1 MKARR
6 ITEPFRLCVSRLVV
20 LAALLLLWAL
30 PAWADAESTAFQA
43 ASRLLQRRCSVSGCH
58 AGPDAEKGLRLEPA
72 QVYRST
78 VNVPARTDRRY
89 RLVAPGQPQLSLLY
103 LKLLPPEEGG
113 YHGPRMPLQLSS
125 LSEEE
130 RAVIRSW
137 IESFP
142 EDRWP
147 RATEEEE
154 KKSLVPARK
163 NFLDAHLINLS
174 TTDPLGGRTFEFR
187 VAHRFKGSVEDAGG
201 ENLYGLDTGAWVS
214 FGVAYGISNAWEL
227 GLRHTNF
234 QQANEVFVKY
244 VVLQQG
250 EGMPLALALR
260 TSYSNLEADGRA
272 NRNRFTG
279 QVLLS
284 RRWGEHVSVLLAP
297 IYVTNANY
305 LDDDDNGETLA
316 VAVGGEVRL
325 TRKLALVAEW
335 IGQISGVEAPY
346 QSVSLAVRM
355 STGRHAFDLLISNTE
370 AAHTDLFAPGGDVD
384 PSTDFRLGFNITRTF
399 PVGRRHF

>member
-1 MKARR
+1 MA
-6 ITEPFRLCVSRLVV
+6 V
-20 LAALLLLWAL
+20 LGLLLLLWAL

-43 ASRLLQRRCSVSGCH
+43 ASRLLGRRCSVSGCH

-89 RLVAPGQPQLSLLY
+89 RLVAPGQPQRSLLY

-125 LSEEE
+125 LNEEE
-130 RAVIRSW
+130 LAVIRAW

-142 EDRWP
+142 QDRWP
-147 RATEEEE
+147 RATEADE
-154 KKSLVPARK
+154 KSPRPAKR

-187 VAHRFKGSVEDAGG
+187 VAHRFKGSVDQAGG

-214 FGVAYGISNAWEL
+214 FGMAYGISSAWEL

-244 VVLQQG
+244 AVLQQG

-260 TSYSNLEADGRA
+260 ASYSSLHADGRA
-272 NRNRFTG
+272 NRNRYTG

-297 IYVTNANY
+297 TYVTDANY
-305 LDDDDNGETLA
+305 LDDEDHDGTLA
-316 VAVGGEVRL
+316 VGVGGEVRL
-325 TRKLALVAEW
+325 TRKLALVGEW
-335 IGQISGVEAPY
+335 IGQISGVKAPHE
-346 QSVSLAVRM
+346 SVSLAVRM
-355 STGRHAFDLLISNTE
+355 STGRHAFDLVLSNTK
-370 AAHTDLFAPGGDVD
+370 AAHTDLFAPGGDLD
-384 PSTDFRLGFNITRTF
+384 PGDDFRLGFNITRSF